1 MVQVTCYIDACQNL
15 YAFSNLHTGL
25 CLLAAGG
32 EIDVRFAGPPGGRRF
47 FCEEG
52 LTAIWVRAES
62 GDERLAAIDVYDR
75 ADVFG
80 RELLECCDLYFKRSY
95 CGAEIARL
103 SAALQSKVVPFGMN
117 YACHT
122 SVKYW
127 RAIGGPT
134 FGKLRRAVSGGPAA
148 MKDALLQ
155 VLMIPRYQLFELEPA
170 VPLRPEIV
178 FQTRVWTEADCS
190 TEAIEPLNESR
201 VALVRALRQSFPKHF
216 RGGVIPTKLA
226 RERYPDALTTEPTRP
241 AGYLTASRGSLIG
254 ISTRGLH
261 HSTPFKLPEYLAGS
275 KCVVSEPLRNE
286 LPEALEDGREV
297 VWFGGVD
304 ECLAKCE
311 ELLRRPER
319 ARELR
324 HNAWK
329 YYQKHV
335 APAAHVRECLGQVM
349 AGISVEAMRVNN
361 ITAPLLPAT
370 GFRPEPGWRCCG
382 IGPGSR
388 RRVGGWRGFGWCTR
402 RNRERRWGF
411 RWRRR
416 MGRIR

>member
-15 YAFSNLHTGL
+15 YAFSKLHTGL

-32 EIDVRFAGPPGGRRF
+32 EIDVRFAGPPRGRRF

-52 LTAIWVRAES
+52 LAAISIRVES
-62 GDERLAAIDVYDR
+62 GEERLAAIDVYDR

-80 RELLECCDLYFKRSY
+80 HELLESCDLYFKRSFY
-95 CGAEIARL
+95 EAEIARL
-103 SAALQSKVVPFGMN
+103 PVTLQNKVVPFGMN

-122 SVKYW
+122 SVNYW
-127 RAIGGPT
+127 RAIAGPML
-134 FGKLRRAVSGGPAA
+134 GKLRRAVSGGPAA

-155 VLMIPRYQLFELEPA
+155 VLMIPRYGLFEVEPS

-178 FQTRVWTEADCS
+178 FQTRVWTQADCS

-201 VALVRALRQSFPKHF
+201 VAMVRALRKSFPKHF

-226 RERYPDALTTEPTRP
+226 RNRYPDALTAEPTRP
-241 AGYLTASRGSLIG
+241 AGYLTASRESLIG

-275 KCVVSEPLRNE
+275 KCVVSEPLRNA
-286 LPEALEDGREV
+286 LPDMLEGGRDL
-297 VWFGGVD
+297 VWFRGVD

-311 ELLRRPER
+311 ELLRRPEQ
-319 ARELR
+319 AGELR

-329 YYQKHV
+329 YYQEHV
-335 APAAHVRECLGQVM
+335 APAAHVRKCLAQVM
-349 AGISVEAMRVNN
+349 AGVA
-361 ITAPLLPAT
+361 A
-370 GFRPEPGWRCCG
+370 EPVR
-382 IGPGSR
+382 
-388 RRVGGWRGFGWCTR
+388 
-402 RNRERRWGF
+402 
-411 RWRRR
+411 
-416 MGRIR
+416 

>member
-1 MVQVTCYIDACQNL
+1 MAQVTCYIDACQNL
-15 YAFSNLHTGL
+15 YALSKLHSGV

-32 EIDVRFAGPPGGRRF
+32 EIDVRFAAPPKGRRF

-52 LTAIWVRAES
+52 LTAISVRATS
-62 GDERLAAIDVYDR
+62 GEERLAAIDVYDR

-95 CGAEIARL
+95 YAAEIARL
-103 SAALQSKVVPFGMN
+103 PVALQNKVVPFGMN
-117 YACHT
+117 YACRT
-122 SVKYW
+122 RGKYLP
-127 RAIGGPT
+127 AIAGAVL
-134 FGKLRRAVSGGPAA
+134 GKLRRTASGGPAA

-155 VLMIPRYQLFELEPA
+155 VLMIPRYGFFEVEPS

-190 TEAIEPLNESR
+190 TEPIEPLNESR
-201 VALVRALRQSFPKHF
+201 VALVRALRKNFPKHF

-241 AGYLTASRGSLIG
+241 AGYLTASRESLIG

-275 KCVVSEPLRNE
+275 KCVLSEPLRNE
-286 LPEALEDGREV
+286 LPDGLEDGREL
-297 VWFGGVD
+297 VWFRGVD

-324 HNAWK
+324 HDAWK
-329 YYQKHV
+329 YYREHV
-335 APAAHVRECLGQVM
+335 APAAHTRKCLGLM
-349 AGISVEAMRVNN
+349 AGV
-361 ITAPLLPAT
+361 TA
-370 GFRPEPGWRCCG
+370 EPVR
-382 IGPGSR
+382 
-388 RRVGGWRGFGWCTR
+388 
-402 RNRERRWGF
+402 
-411 RWRRR
+411 
-416 MGRIR
+416 